1 MLILRYV
8 LYFAFAF
15 GALAFWALFV
25 LGVVPFGEPACSL
38 EPQGCSLTF
47 WERLLNIVTA
57 YGAMPVTALTF
68 VFYRRWCAA
77 VSVVTKRS
85 IRHSQLGSAKTAFL
99 PRPNLR
105 RSAAFFLIVQGA
117 DFQR

>member
-85 IRHSQLGSAKTAFL
+85 IRHSQLDSARFRENGFPTPPEPEKIRRVL
-99 PRPNLR
+99 SHRPRC
-105 RSAAFFLIVQGA
+105 
-117 DFQR
+117 